1 MQGGIR
7 IKRDRFVL
15 NQIKISTLVTAGSLS
30 LAALIGGSA
39 VTAAVGADAMRRD
52 LVYINENSLPSVA
65 ALGQIIID
73 FEIARI
79 RLSRLIMAKTPDEL
93 AKANAEL
100 EKGVAKV
107 DEQVSAYDKLVSDE
121 KDRELYGAFS
131 GKWQQ
136 FRSDMEAVK
145 QAAGA
150 NNATQAEALYRGEI
164 VQHARDLQ
172 NAIEEDKD
180 YNIKLAQQTTDAAV
194 VGAKDAVWRNSLL
207 GAAGV
212 GIGLLVMLMLRLRL
226 TGPLG
231 RLKDVMGAMA
241 HGQLDLSIPGSDK
254 PDELGEIARAL
265 DDIRSSVAERS
276 RLEAESKLVAQQ
288 QVTGALEKGL
298 GALRQGQLSHRI
310 DNRFP
315 AEYEQLR
322 QDFNATVASLAEQ
335 MGEVA
340 RSAGAVRTGASEI
353 SAAAQDLARRT
364 EVQASSL
371 GETASTVRDL
381 AESVSSA
388 GAGVANAANAARDAE
403 SEASASGQLMLD
415 AVAAMNSIAATSE
428 KMRSIVEIIDG
439 ISFQTNLLALNAG
452 VEAARAGDAGKGFAV
467 VATEVRNLA
476 ERSAEAAREI
486 GALIVNSGN
495 EVRQGV
501 DMVSQTQASL
511 QRIVDRST
519 EVAAML
525 SGLSATAASQAS
537 SIAQV
542 NGVLSELDRATQ
554 QNAALVEESTAA
566 SHSLATESER
576 LSAVVQRFSSGQ
588 QGGGSYG
595 QQRYAA

>member
-1 MQGGIR
+1 MQGEIR

-15 NQIKISTLVTAGSLS
+15 NQIKISTLVTAGSLT

-39 VTAAVGADAMRRD
+39 VTAAVGADAMQRD

-65 ALGQIIID
+65 ALGQTVID

-79 RLSRLIMAKTPDEL
+79 RLSRVIMAKSPEEL
-93 AKANAEL
+93 AKANGEL
-100 EKGVAKV
+100 DKGIVKV
-107 DEQVSAYDKLVSDE
+107 DEQVAAYGKLISDD
-121 KDRELYGAFS
+121 KDRALYEAFS
-131 GKWQQ
+131 QKWQQ
-136 FRSDMEAVK
+136 FRADMEAVK
-145 QAAGA
+145 QAAT
-150 NNATQAEALYRGEI
+150 NNPAQAEVLYRGEI

-172 NAIEEDKD
+172 AAIEEDKD
-180 YNIKLAQQTTDAAV
+180 YNTQLAQQRTDEAV
-194 VGAKDAVWRNSLL
+194 AGAKASVWRYSAL
-207 GAAGV
+207 GVAGV
-212 GIGLLVMLMLRLRL
+212 VIGLLVMLMLRVRL

-231 RLKDVMGAMA
+231 RLRDAMGSMA
-241 HGQLDLSIPGSDK
+241 RGQVDMSIPGTDK

-388 GAGVANAANAARDAE
+388 GAGVANAANAAREAE

-415 AVAAMNSIAATSE
+415 AVAAMNSIAATSD

-486 GALIVNSGN
+486 GALIVNSGH

-501 DMVSQTQASL
+501 DMVSQTQSSL

-576 LSAVVQRFSSGQ
+576 LSAVVQRFSSGH